1 MKVILAAALAATALV
16 GTYANAATITP
27 SNTQGWQPANVRSN
41 ATVGI
46 ADTYKP
52 AGEAGSL
59 QFTTNTIVNGQD
71 KADFVNYW
79 GVVAGRT
86 LGNISDVGYDW
97 YRASSSTTG
106 QHQAPALRLAYQ
118 TEGGQTGYLIYENV
132 YNGGSIASPVATDQW
147 VDADATNANF
157 WMRAFVPG
165 RTIEQYDVTLAEW
178 AAGAQYGSSQLL
190 NANTSIVGIEV
201 GVGSGW
207 GGTFDGAVDDVRLAF
222 GADRISA
229 NFEPNAVAAVPEPG
243 TWVMMMVGF
252 GLVGGAAR
260 YRRRSTKAAIA

>member
-1 MKVILAAALAATALV
+1 MKAFFLVASACAALVSGSAIAATV
-16 GTYANAATITP
+16 TP
-27 SNTQGWQPANVRSN
+27 TDPQGWQPMNVRSN

-46 ADTYKP
+46 TDTYKP

-59 QFTTNTIVNGQD
+59 QFTTNTIINGQD
-71 KADFVNYW
+71 KADYVKSW

-97 YRASSSTTG
+97 YRDAASTTG

-118 TEGGQTGYLIYENV
+118 TATGETGYLIYENV
-132 YNGGSIASPVATDQW
+132 YNGGSTSSPVATNQW
-147 VDADATNANF
+147 VDANATNANF
-157 WMRAFVPG
+157 WMRAFTPG

-178 AAGAQYGSSQLL
+178 AAGFSSGSSHLL
-190 NANTSIVGIEV
+190 NANTSITGIEV

-207 GGTFDGAVDDVRLAF
+207 GGTFSGAVDDVRLAF

-229 NFEPNAVAAVPEPG
+229 NFEPSGVAAVPEPA
-243 TWVMMMVGF
+243 TWAMMLVGF
-252 GLVGGAAR
+252 GMVAGAAR
-260 YRRRSTKAAIA
+260 YRRKSTKIRYA